1 MRTEAEFAL
10 ALKQQR
16 LLLRSE
22 ALRNAVADQAR
33 VLEAPLE
40 VADRA
45 RALSRWL
52 YAQRA
57 WIAVAAVAVVVV
69 RPRRAW
75 RAARWGW
82 RLWRGARRVHAVLVA
97 AGLVTAVRPGPD
109 GARARSPS
117 ADSSSPTSRSGGQAW
132 AR

>member
-10 ALKQQR
+10 ALRQQR

-22 ALRNAVADQAR
+22 ALRSAIAGQAR
-33 VLEAPLE
+33 VLEAPLAA
-40 VADRA
+40 ADRA
-45 RALSRWL
+45 RAAARWL
-52 YAQRA
+52 YARRR
-57 WIAVAAVAVVVV
+57 WIAVAVVAIVVV

-82 RLWRGARRVHAVLVA
+82 WLWRSGRRVGEWLAL
-97 AGLVTAVRPGPD
+97 AGLLAATRPDSAP
-109 GARARSPS
+109 ARHSPS
-117 ADSSSPTSRSGGQAW
+117 PPSSSSSSRNGGGQTW